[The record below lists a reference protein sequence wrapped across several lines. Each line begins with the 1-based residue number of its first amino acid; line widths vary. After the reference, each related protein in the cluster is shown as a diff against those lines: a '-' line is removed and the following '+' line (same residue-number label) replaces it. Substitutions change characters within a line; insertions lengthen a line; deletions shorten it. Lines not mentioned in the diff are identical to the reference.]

1 MHRPPT
7 TNDLLKL
14 IAGTPGAIA
23 NEFLL
28 RLEQALNNTKVTGL
42 LITDKEASA
51 LLQYVLDL
59 QAELSS
65 LEYE

>member
-14 IAGTPGAIA
+14 IPGTPGAIA